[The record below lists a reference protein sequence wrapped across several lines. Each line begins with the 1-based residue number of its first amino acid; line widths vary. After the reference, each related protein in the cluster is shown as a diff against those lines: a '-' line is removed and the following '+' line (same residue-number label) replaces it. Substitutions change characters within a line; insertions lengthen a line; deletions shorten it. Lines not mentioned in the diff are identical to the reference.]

1 MLKKLL
7 NKKFWVIKNFRSLQ
21 NWYKRDFRSPSPS
34 FIKQK
39 ILEDHNIYNSLWIE
53 TGTYYGETTLFLSK
67 ISKKVISIEAD
78 KRLFDIAYDK
88 FKLIQNI
95 EIY

>member
-1 MLKKLL
+1 MFKKLL

-39 ILEDHNIYNSLWIE
+39 ILENHNIYIIL
-53 TGTYYGETTLFLSK
+53 YGLKQELITVKLLYFYLKYQKKLFL
-67 ISKKVISIEAD
+67 
-78 KRLFDIAYDK
+78 
-88 FKLIQNI
+88 
-95 EIY
+95 